1 MHTGTMCNIVLPE
14 HVWVPVPCTYQGT
27 GLGVQV
33 YIHVSSLGLKKYI
46 ISVPVPRI
54 LDNYQTII
62 IMATLVSRVP

>member
-1 MHTGTMCNIVLPE
+1 MHTGTMCNIVLPV

-27 GLGVQV
+27 GTGV
-33 YIHVSSLGLKKYI
+33 HVRSLGLKKYI

>member
-27 GLGVQV
+27 GRCTSV
-33 YIHVSSLGLKKYI
+33 HVSSLGLKKYI